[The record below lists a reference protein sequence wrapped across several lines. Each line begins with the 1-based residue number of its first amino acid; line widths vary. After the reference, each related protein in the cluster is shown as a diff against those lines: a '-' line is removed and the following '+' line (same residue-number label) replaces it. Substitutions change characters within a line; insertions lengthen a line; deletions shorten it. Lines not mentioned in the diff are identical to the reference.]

1 MSFYATLFRESLS
14 AESLEILL
22 KGASTLHATLSMAG
36 VTIVEV
42 FRSNEFTSVPANSQA
57 VILIWSAIGSWRWCD
72 TDWGTDLSDYC
83 WVCDLVEKSQPLC
96 IVRYCMSIVLQVTV
110 LQESEAEKSLPT
122 RIEATA
128 NK

>member
-1 MSFYATLFRESLS
+1 MMQKRYENEVTKLSQNSHSFCSVHVSQTGHIADQ
-14 AESLEILL
+14 A
-22 KGASTLHATLSMAG
+22 KGNLPLWDT
-36 VTIVEV
+36 
-42 FRSNEFTSVPANSQA
+42 
-57 VILIWSAIGSWRWCD
+57 WRLCD